1 MTLGTT
7 APRVSAR
14 ALLFHSGGLHARP
27 AIKITKLAKR
37 FESRVRL
44 AAAAQGPWVDAKS
57 VARVMG
63 MKTPSGCTLFF
74 EAEGHDAED
83 AVAALVR
90 LVEGDFASGEDA
102 DA

>member
-1 MTLGTT
+1 MTPGTT
-7 APRVSAR
+7 APRASAR
-14 ALLFHSGGLHARP
+14 ALLFHAGGLHARP
-27 AIKITKLAKR
+27 AIKLTKLAKR

-63 MKTPSGCTLFF
+63 MKTPSGSTLFF
-74 EAEGHDAED
+74 EAEGRDAEE
-83 AVAALVR
+83 AVAALAH
-90 LVEGDFASGEDA
+90 LVEGDFAGAEEA